1 MNVVIGALEVM
12 GFGVSGV
19 FLVLTLFYG
28 LIKLMIKMFPENE
41 QESR

>member
-19 FLVLTLFYG
+19 FLVLALFYG